1 MIQNKRELL
10 AKANEWVI
18 MAKNDLRDQI
28 VAFMRE
34 MGTDATTLADALGIS
49 EGELDQILNGNGEI
63 TLTTFAKIL
72 IATDNAIEIKPITS
86 TPWGGYD
93 AMARNARPTPPM
105 GNPRMSRR
113 PMPPMGGMVPPMG
126 NRIPPIGET
135 APRRFCGMPGIKGN
149 RPTPPM
155 GNPRMSRRPMPPVG
169 GMMPP
174 MEGMPSME
182 TMSALDAMPRTALV
196 QTIQDNDWDTE
207 IDVACASRADLIDFL
222 IEKGF
227 NIETPAVCDT
237 TCDAPINESAPT
249 SESAP
254 TETTSD
260 TSDRLAQMLAE
271 ELRRNPALKSVVEQY
286 L

>member
-10 AKANEWVI
+10 AKASEWVN
-18 MAKNDLRDQI
+18 MAKNDLRGQI

-34 MGTDATTLADALGIS
+34 MGTDAATLADALGIS
-49 EGELDQILNGNGEI
+49 DGELEQILNGNGEI
-63 TLTTFAKIL
+63 TLSTFAKIL
-72 IATDNAIEIKPITS
+72 IATDNAIEIKPITT

-93 AMARNARPTPPM
+93 AMARHGRPTPPPM
-105 GNPRMSRR
+105 GNPRMNRR

-126 NRIPPIGET
+126 DMPQ
-135 APRRFCGMPGIKGN
+135 RRFCGMPGVKGN
-149 RPTPPM
+149 RPTPPPM
-155 GNPRMSRRPMPPVG
+155 GNPRMNRRPMPPMG

-182 TMSALDAMPRTALV
+182 TMAALDAMPRTTLV
-196 QTIQDNDWDTE
+196 QTIRDNDWDTE
-207 IDVACASRADLIDFL
+207 IDVASASRADLIDFL

-227 NIETPAVCDT
+227 NVDTPLCNEPLVEDCVTHESRTEDVAMPTDETV
-237 TCDAPINESAPT
+237 
-249 SESAP
+249 
-254 TETTSD
+254 D

-271 ELRRNPALKSVVEQY
+271 ELRRNPELKNIVEQY